1 MKKRNVLC
9 LLIPCL
15 LGSCGIYSKYERPD
29 SVTADG
35 LFRDSVAAQAD
46 TVSMASMPWR
56 ELFADP
62 KLQALIEKGLNQNTD
77 LNIARLK
84 AEEAQARLTEARLAY
99 LPSLSLQADG
109 TLRSFDGAAASK
121 TYNIGA
127 AAAWE
132 VDIFGRLTN
141 AKRSAAETLAAQRDY
156 VQAVQTQLVATIA
169 GNYYTLLMLDEQLAI
184 SRRTLGTWE
193 KSVKTMEALMRAGQT
208 DETAVLQARANLM
221 AVESSVLA
229 LEQSVR
235 EAENSLSVL
244 LAMPPQSIGR
254 GTLDGQTFPETLN
267 TGLPVQLLAN
277 RPDVRMAERQ
287 LAVAFYATNSARS
300 AFYPSITLSGSAG
313 WTNNGG
319 SGISNPGAW
328 LLSAVGSLTQ
338 PLFQRGKLVADLKV
352 AKAQQEEATLTFRQ
366 ALLDAGKEVND
377 ALTQWQTADRTLEI
391 SARRVEA
398 LREAARKTQ
407 LLMTHSTTTYLEVLT
422 AQQSLLNA
430 ELTQAQNRY
439 DKIDA
444 VIKLY
449 QALGGGAEKRS

>member
-1 MKKRNVLC
+1 MKKINVIC
-9 LLIPCL
+9 LMIPWL
-15 LGSCGIYSKYERPD
+15 MGSCGVYTKYHRPD
-29 SVTADG
+29 SISADS
-35 LFRDSVAAQAD
+35 LFREPVASQAD
-46 TVSMASMPWR
+46 TMSMASMPWR

-62 KLQALIEKGLNQNTD
+62 KLQALIEQGLNQNTD

-84 AEEAQARLTEARLAY
+84 VEEAQARLTEARLAY
-99 LPSLSLQADG
+99 LPSLALQADG
-109 TLRSFDGAAASK
+109 TVRSFDGAAATQ
-121 TYNIGA
+121 TYNIGG

-132 VDIFGRLTN
+132 IDIFGRLTN
-141 AKRSAAETLAAQRDY
+141 AKRGAAETFAAQRDY

-184 SRRTLGTWE
+184 SRRTLDTWE
-193 KSVKTMEALMRAGQT
+193 QSVKTMEALVRAGQT
-208 DETAVLQARANLM
+208 NETAVLQARANRM
-221 AVESSVLA
+221 TVEASVLA

-244 LAMPPQSIGR
+244 LAIPPQAIDR
-254 GTLDGQTFPETLN
+254 GTLDRQTFPEALK

-313 WTNNGG
+313 WTNSGG
-319 SGISNPGAW
+319 SGVSNPGAW

-338 PLFQRGKLVADLKV
+338 PLFQRGKLIADLKV
-352 AKAQQEEATLTFRQ
+352 AKAQQEEVTLTFRQ

-377 ALTQWQTADRTLEI
+377 ALTQWQTADHSLEI
-391 SARRVEA
+391 SAQRVET
-398 LREAARKTQ
+398 LREAARKTE

-449 QALGGGAEKRS
+449 QALGGGVN